1 MVEVWDGLVIDDNF
15 GHIYGKG
22 LLTQTTKATRFS
34 GGGGSRRLLGPYG
47 ETLFQ

>member
-22 LLTQTTKATRFS
+22 LLTQNDQ
-34 GGGGSRRLLGPYG
+34 GNQIQRRRR
-47 ETLFQ
+47 